1 MTETLDLILQGITAM
16 FVETDVVEVR
26 APKAGKYKKDTI
38 SGYFR
43 VGDGKKLAEA
53 LQKLSGDCD
62 GVYVT
67 LNPCK
72 NDLLAR
78 AANRLNLRSNLTT
91 ADHDI
96 AHRVHLLVDVDP
108 VRPAGISATDGEIAQ
123 ARIVSAAIFKT
134 LRKLGWATPITA
146 KSGNGFHLIYNID
159 LPNDKEST
167 ELMKAVLK
175 VLALKFDNEF
185 AKVDTTVF
193 NASRIVKAYGTLA
206 AKGDDTPERP
216 HRIAEVTSTSDGIV
230 TVAQLKALAASQT
243 AAATPSTAPTFTGS
257 SEKRT
262 ITPEKI
268 EAFLEHYGIAHGPCE
283 GNKWILLDGCPFNPD
298 HKSTGDKIAAVFLPD
313 DGIAGFHCFHASCS
327 ENGWKQFRAKV
338 EADSGGK
345 EKFYFSPRSLIIG
358 QPQTE
363 VLTPVIQKWKTFAE
377 IEPEE
382 LQWLWPEKLPLG
394 ANTIFAGDPSLGKT
408 LLLLDFAA
416 RGSVGDDFIDGVVND
431 TGVFETILFSDEDD
445 PRTIIGPRLMGMHAD
460 RSKIHV
466 LEMVADKNGQERSFR
481 LDKDLL
487 LLREKL
493 EACPNVR
500 LVIIDPLSN
509 YYGAKSGNSEQ
520 EVRSVLM
527 PLAKLASEFSVSIV
541 TVMHNSKT
549 AGRSA
554 MHKTI
559 GAVGNAGVARMGWTF
574 VRNPENPDQKL
585 MLQMK
590 ENLGKFPGI
599 KYTTQTVNVPIRGK
613 EVGVAGVQYLGVSMA
628 QIENIIIQAEDFK
641 EKSVQ
646 PAMNFLKARL
656 TQGGLAQSS
665 APLLE
670 QAGAQGITPGQL
682 KAARTKMGIID
693 VKSGNTT
700 KWMWPPAEAV
710 EVPETG
716 EADGN
721 SQSTTVTE

>member
-1 MTETLDLILQGITAM
+1 MTDTLDLILQGIQAM
-16 FVETDVVEVR
+16 FVVTDIVEVR

-43 VGDGKKLAEA
+43 VGDGQKLAQE
-53 LQKLSGDCD
+53 LQKLSGQCD

-72 NDLLAR
+72 EDLLAR
-78 AANRLNLRSNLTT
+78 AADRLNYHATLTT

-108 VRPAGISATDGEIAQ
+108 VRPAGISATDVEIAS
-123 ARIVSAAIFKT
+123 ARVVTASVFKH
-134 LRKLGWATPITA
+134 LRKLGWATPLSA
-146 KSGNGFHLIYNID
+146 RSGNGFHLIYNID
-159 LPNDKEST
+159 LPNDKESA
-167 ELMKAVLK
+167 ELVKAVLK
-175 VLALKFDNEF
+175 TLSLMFDSEF

-193 NASRIVKAYGTLA
+193 NAARIVKAYGTLA
-206 AKGDDTPERP
+206 AKGDNIESRP
-216 HRIAEVTSTSDGIV
+216 HRVAEVVSGSEGIV
-230 TVAQLKALAASQT
+230 TVEQLKALAATQT
-243 AAATPSTAPTFTGS
+243 AAATPETAPAFTGTGNS
-257 SEKRT
+257 RRT

-268 EAFLEHYGIAHGPCE
+268 EAFLDHHGLAYSPSD
-283 GNKWILLDGCPFNPD
+283 GNKWILTDGCPFNPD

-327 ENGWKQFRAKV
+327 ANGWKQFRAKV
-338 EADSGGK
+338 EETSGK

-358 QPQTE
+358 EPQNE
-363 VLTPVIQKWKTFAE
+363 VLTPVVQKWKTFAD

-382 LQWLWPEKLPLG
+382 LIWLWPEKLPLG

-408 LLLLDFAA
+408 LILLDFAA
-416 RGSVGDDFIDGVVND
+416 RGSRGEDFIDGVVND
-431 TGVFETILFSDEDD
+431 NGIFETILFSDEDD
-445 PRTIIGPRLMGMHAD
+445 PRTIIAPRLLGMHAD
-460 RSKIHV
+460 LTKIHL
-466 LEMVADKNGQERSFR
+466 LEMVADKNGQERTFR
-481 LDKDLL
+481 LDKDLI
-487 LLREKL
+487 LLRERL
-493 EACPNVR
+493 EAHPNIR

-509 YYGAKSGNSEQ
+509 YYGAKSGNNEQ

-527 PLAKLASEFSVSIV
+527 PLAKLAREFNVAIV

-549 AGRSA
+549 QGRSA

-574 VRNPENPDQKL
+574 VRNPENPDEKL

-590 ENLGKFPGI
+590 ENLGQFPGI
-599 KYTTQTVNVPIRGK
+599 KYTTQTVQVPIK
-613 EVGVAGVQYLGVSMA
+613 DKDVGVAGIKYLGVSLA
-628 QIENIIIQAEDFK
+628 KIENIIIQAEDFK

-646 PAMNFLKARL
+646 PAINFLKARL
-656 TQGGLAQSS
+656 NQGGHAVPS

-682 KAARTKMGIID
+682 KAARTKMGILDI
-693 VKSGNTT
+693 KSGNTT
-700 KWMWPPAEAV
+700 RWMWPAAEV
-710 EVPETG
+710 HEEETNGDSQTTTG
-716 EADGN
+716 E
-721 SQSTTVTE
+721 

>member
-1 MTETLDLILQGITAM
+1 MTDTLDLILQGIIAM

-72 NDLLAR
+72 ADLLAR
-78 AANRLNLRSNLTT
+78 AANRLNHRSNLTT

-96 AHRVHLLVDVDP
+96 AHRVHLLLDVDP
-108 VRPAGISATDGEIAQ
+108 ARPAGISATDAEIAK
-123 ARIVSAAIFKT
+123 AREVSVALYKT
-134 LRKLGWATPITA
+134 LKKLGWAEPTTA

-167 ELMKAVLK
+167 ELVKAVLK
-175 VLALKFDNEF
+175 VLALKFDTEF
-185 AKVDTTVF
+185 AKVDTSVF

-206 AKGDDTPERP
+206 AKGDSTPERP
-216 HRIAEVTSTSDGIV
+216 HRIAEVMSSGEGIV
-230 TVAQLKALAASQT
+230 TIEQLKALAESQT
-243 AAATPSTAPTFTGS
+243 AASTPETAPAFTGTGLGHV
-257 SEKRT
+257 T

-268 EAFLEHYGIAHGPCE
+268 EAFLDHHGIEHGMFE
-283 GNKWILLDGCPFNPD
+283 GNKWILTGGCPFNPD
-298 HKSTGDKIAAVFLPD
+298 HKSTGDKIAAVFLMD
-313 DGIAGFHCFHASCS
+313 TGIPGYHCFHASCAN
-327 ENGWKQFRAKV
+327 NGWKQFRAQV
-338 EADSGGK
+338 EQTSGK

-358 QPQTE
+358 APQQE
-363 VLTPVIQKWKTFAE
+363 VLTPVIQQWRTFAQ

-416 RGSVGDDFIDGVVND
+416 RGSIGDDFIDGVVND
-431 TGVFETILFSDEDD
+431 IGTFETILFSDEDD
-445 PRTIIGPRLMGMHAD
+445 PRTIIGPRLLGMHAD

-466 LEMVADKNGQERSFR
+466 LEMVAERNGQERSFR

-487 LLREKL
+487 ILREKL
-493 EACPNVR
+493 EACPGVR
-500 LVIIDPLSN
+500 LIIIDPLSN

-527 PLAKLASEFSVSIV
+527 PLAKLAAEFNVSIV

-549 AGRSA
+549 QGRSA

-574 VRNPENPDQKL
+574 IRNPENPDEKL

-590 ENLGKFPGI
+590 ENLGKFPGV
-599 KYTTQTVNVPIRGK
+599 KYTTKTVNVSIRGK
-613 EVGVAGVQYLGVSMA
+613 EVGVAGIQYLGVSTA
-628 QIENIIIQAEDFK
+628 SAENIIMLAEDFK
-641 EKSVQ
+641 EKSTQ
-646 PAMNFLKARL
+646 PAINFLTTVVLPGTIVDA
-656 TQGGLAQSS
+656 
-665 APLLE
+665 APLIE
-670 QAGAQGITPGQL
+670 QAGAKGISINQLTRARATMGITSF
-682 KAARTKMGIID
+682 KA
-693 VKSGNTT
+693 GNTW
-700 KWMWPPAEAV
+700 KWTRALT
-710 EVPETG
+710 TG

-721 SQSTTVTE
+721 SQSTVVTE

>member
-1 MTETLDLILQGITAM
+1 MTDTLDLILQGITAM
-16 FVETDVVEVR
+16 FVATDVVEVR
-26 APKAGKYKKDTI
+26 APKAGKFKKDTI

-43 VGDGKKLAEA
+43 VGDGKLLAEA

-72 NDLLAR
+72 EDLLAR
-78 AANRLNLRSNLTT
+78 AANRLNLRSSLTT

-96 AHRVHLLVDVDP
+96 ARRVHLLVDVDP
-108 VRPAGISATDGEIAQ
+108 QRPAGISATDAEIAH
-123 ARIVSAAIFKT
+123 ARVVSASIFKT
-134 LRKLGWATPITA
+134 LRKLGWATPLTA

-167 ELMKAVLK
+167 ELVKAVLK
-175 VLALKFDNEF
+175 VLALKFDTEF
-185 AKVDTTVF
+185 AKVDTSVF

-206 AKGDDTPERP
+206 AKGDDMPDRP
-216 HRIAEVTSTSDGIV
+216 HRVAEVTSASDGVV
-230 TVAQLKALAASQT
+230 TVEQLKALAASQT
-243 AAATPSTAPTFTGS
+243 AASTPETAPAFTGTGLGHA
-257 SEKRT
+257 T
-262 ITPEKI
+262 ITPEKL
-268 EAFLEHYGIAHGPCE
+268 EAFLDHHGIEHGE
-283 GNKWILLDGCPFNPD
+283 FSGNKWILTGGCPFNPD
-298 HKSTGDKIAAVFLPD
+298 HIGTGDKIAAVFLMD
-313 DGIAGFHCFHASCS
+313 TGIPGYHCFHASCS
-327 ENGWKQFRAKV
+327 NNGWKQFRAQV
-338 EADSGGK
+338 EATSGK
-345 EKFYFSPRSLIIG
+345 DKFYFSPRSLIIG
-358 QPQTE
+358 EPQAE
-363 VLTPVIQKWKTFAE
+363 VLTPVVQQWRTFAD

-382 LQWLWPEKLPLG
+382 LVWLWPEKLPLG

-416 RGSVGDDFIDGVVND
+416 RGSTGEDFIDGVVND

-445 PRTIIGPRLMGMHAD
+445 PRTIIGPRLIGMHAD

-466 LEMVADKNGQERSFR
+466 LEMVAERNGQERSFR

-493 EACPNVR
+493 EACPGVK
-500 LVIIDPLSN
+500 LIIIDPLSN
-509 YYGAKSGNSEQ
+509 YYGAKSGNNEQ

-527 PLAKLASEFSVSIV
+527 PLAKLASEFAVAIV

-574 VRNPENPDQKL
+574 VRNPENPDEKL

-599 KYTTQTVNVPIRGK
+599 KYTTKTVPVNIRGK
-613 EVGVAGVQYLGVSMA
+613 EVGVAGIDYRGASA
-628 QIENIIIQAEDFK
+628 ASAENIIMLAEDFK
-641 EKSVQ
+641 EKSTQ
-646 PAMNFLKARL
+646 PAINFLNTVVLPGTIVDAASL
-656 TQGGLAQSS
+656 I
-665 APLLE
+665 E
-670 QAGAQGITPGQL
+670 QAGAKGISINQLTRARQTMGITSF
-682 KAARTKMGIID
+682 KA
-693 VKSGNTT
+693 GNTW
-700 KWMWPPAEAV
+700 KWTRAQT
-710 EVPETG
+710 TG

-721 SQSTTVTE
+721 SESSPIAGE

>member
-1 MTETLDLILQGITAM
+1 MTDTLDLILQGITAM
-16 FVETDVVEVR
+16 FIESDIVEIR

-43 VGDGKKLAEA
+43 VGDGQEIAAA
-53 LQKLSGDCD
+53 LQELSGTCD

-72 NDLLAR
+72 PALLAR
-78 AANRLNLRSNLTT
+78 TNNQLDYKSTLTT

-96 AHRVHLLVDVDP
+96 EQRVHLLVDIDP
-108 VRPAGISATDGEIAQ
+108 QRPAGISASDEEVAKAREITVAVFRHLK
-123 ARIVSAAIFKT
+123 A
-134 LRKLGWATPITA
+134 LGWATPLTA
-146 KSGNGFHLIYNID
+146 KSGNGFHLVYNID

-167 ELMKAVLK
+167 ELVKAVLQT
-175 VLALKFDNEF
+175 LAARFDTEF

-193 NASRIVKAYGTLA
+193 NAARIVKAYGTLA
-206 AKGDDTPERP
+206 AKGMDMEDRP
-216 HRIAEVTSTSDGIV
+216 HRVAEVTSFSDGTV
-230 TVAQLKALAASQT
+230 TVEQLKAFAETNIAAS
-243 AAATPSTAPTFTGS
+243 TPGDAPAFTGTDN
-257 SEKRT
+257 KRA

-268 EAFLEHYGIAHGPCE
+268 EAFLEHHGIAHSE
-283 GNKWILLDGCPFNPD
+283 QVGNKWILTDGCPFNPD
-298 HKSTGDKIAAVFLPD
+298 HIGTGDKIAAVFLPD

-327 ENGWKQFRAKV
+327 NNGWKEFRAQV
-338 EADSGGK
+338 EKTSGK

-358 QPQTE
+358 VPQAE
-363 VLTPVIQKWKTFAE
+363 VLTPVVQKWKTFEE

-382 LQWLWPEKLPLG
+382 LLWLWPEKLPLG
-394 ANTIFAGDPSLGKT
+394 ANTIIAGDPSLGKT
-408 LLLLDFAA
+408 LMMIDLAA
-416 RGSVGDDFIDGVVND
+416 RGSVGEDFIDGVVND

-466 LEMVADKNGQERSFR
+466 LEMVGERNGQERSFR

-487 LLREKL
+487 ILRERL
-493 EACPNVR
+493 EECPNVR
-500 LVIIDPLSN
+500 LIIIDPLSN
-509 YYGAKSGNSEQ
+509 YYGAKSGNNEQ

-527 PLAKLASEFSVSIV
+527 PLSKLAQEFNVSIV

-549 AGRSA
+549 QGRSA

-574 VRNPENPDQKL
+574 IRDPENPNHKL

-590 ENLGKFPGI
+590 ENLGQFPGI
-599 KYTTQTVNVPIRGK
+599 KYTTKTVMVPIRGK
-613 EVGVAGVQYLGVSMA
+613 DVGVAGVEFLGTSNARV
-628 QIENIIIQAEDFK
+628 ENILIQTEDFK

-646 PAMNFLKARL
+646 PAINFLKARM
-656 TQGGLAQSS
+656 TQGGAPQAA

-682 KAARTKMGIID
+682 KAARSKMGMID
-693 VKSGNTT
+693 VQAGNCK
-700 KWMWPPAEAV
+700 KWMWPAAEAA
-710 EVPETG
+710 EGSPNGESQTVP
-716 EADGN
+716 
-721 SQSTTVTE
+721 Q